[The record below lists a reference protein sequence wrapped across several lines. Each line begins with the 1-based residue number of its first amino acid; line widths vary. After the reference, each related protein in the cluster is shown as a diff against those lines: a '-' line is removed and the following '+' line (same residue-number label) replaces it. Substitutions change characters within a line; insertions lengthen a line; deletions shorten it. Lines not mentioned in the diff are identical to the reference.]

1 MWATAAQIIFFRYR
15 SKPRKTNNSTP
26 NGPQAIRSAS
36 AMLQLQTLPLTFYIA
51 HMSFLFLSFVSFHP
65 PIWPSFLLCSF
76 LTPNVVTSLA
86 SCFPS
91 NRDTSL
97 SFRTSGTTCQSLAH
111 FYNDESSSMFL
122 PNSGDYLH
130 DKITSLPSTPHY
142 SYLDQGWPATTASRA
157 ALLGSNQAKATL
169 LFIKSN
175 VR

>member
-1 MWATAAQIIFFRYR
+1 MAHRPYV
-15 SKPRKTNNSTP
+15 
-26 NGPQAIRSAS
+26 
-36 AMLQLQTLPLTFYIA
+36 LHLPYYSSRHFLLHFISLICHFHFCA
-51 HMSFLFLSFVSFHP
+51 LFLFILSARLRFSYT
-65 PIWPSFLLCSF
+65 PSLL
-76 LTPNVVTSLA
+76 PNVVTSLA

-97 SFRTSGTTCQSLAH
+97 SFRTSRTTCQSLAQ

-130 DKITSLPSTPHY
+130 DQITSPPSTPHY
-142 SYLDQGWPATTASRA
+142 SYLDQGWPARTAARD
-157 ALLGSNQAKATL
+157 ALLGSNQAKAMF